1 MEFIIEYGSCEL
13 SDCPMLPG
21 FFAQNQDRYGVSK
34 PPAMPG
40 LLLVPVEATDHY
52 IGKPRACV
60 PKVWLA
66 MIIPV
71 YLLIL
76 FEGFDFFIEFLNRYI

>member
-21 FFAQNQDRYGVSK
+21 PFFAQNQGRYGVSK
-34 PPAMPG
+34 PPAMPV
-40 LLLVPVEATDHY
+40 LLLVPVEA
-52 IGKPRACV
+52 ACV
-60 PKVWLA
+60 PEVWLA

-76 FEGFDFFIEFLNRYI
+76 FEGFEFFIEFLNRYI